1 MQEVCCD
8 RPCSGLSRK
17 RSRNGKPHHPA
28 AQVRCRGPRGTC
40 RRIVRQRQ
48 DLSIPILDLSGASRF
63 ETAVLSPTRAAPPAR
78 GVASELKGRE
88 ALIVAFGAS
97 LEEHEKSHRRKT
109 FQPML
114 RRVLEFC
121 ENGNEEIACETA
133 WSGRA
138 HSEDG
143 WALLAVPATV
153 AKSGKGETFCFLAPA
168 GGTRLARGTVSRRPF
183 QFRSASP
190 ARGIRV
196 GHGSPQTGVYVRMGR
211 IVASISNGRR
221 IEACMSL
228 RPAPGAIR

>member
-1 MQEVCCD
+1 M
-8 RPCSGLSRK
+8 
-17 RSRNGKPHHPA
+17 
-28 AQVRCRGPRGTC
+28 
-40 RRIVRQRQ
+40 RQRQ

-97 LEEHEKSHRRKT
+97 REEHAQSHRRKT

-138 HSEDG
+138 YSEDG
-143 WALLAVPATV
+143 WAVRRAGDRCKIRQRRDVLFPRASRGHP
-153 AKSGKGETFCFLAPA
+153 SGKRNGQQEAVSIPIGESCA
-168 GGTRLARGTVSRRPF
+168 GHPRGAR
-183 QFRSASP
+183 
-190 ARGIRV
+190 
-196 GHGSPQTGVYVRMGR
+196 
-211 IVASISNGRR
+211 VATNGG
-221 IEACMSL
+221 L
-228 RPAPGAIR
+228 R